1 MFTSINAR
9 DRKAWKLD
17 NGDEWGAYRVAP
29 GRWVGYVTPNGQRQE
44 LLRIYNSPEDVRAMA
59 ISTEAQQLELF

>member
-1 MFTSINAR
+1 MFTKIRHR
-9 DRKAWKLD
+9 DRKEWQTD
-17 NGDEWGAYRVAP
+17 NGDVWGAYRV
-29 GRWVGYVTPNGQRQE
+29 GKDRWVGYHTPNGQRQE